1 MLTNLFNNLKFALDY
16 IFDWFNLSVNFEI
29 NTNCVIFFILNFFV
43 ILVFP
48 YFFKISFLFKI
59 KICIKKLICKSWS
72 VLNSCVYF

>member
-48 YFFKISFLFKI
+48 YFF
-59 KICIKKLICKSWS
+59 
-72 VLNSCVYF
+72 